1 MERMIFRIKGMCCGE
16 EIAVL
21 KRQVGPLVGGE
32 LNLAFDLL
40 ESKMTVLSPD
50 EAVTS
55 EKIREAVAQTG
66 MEAVPW
72 DEFCVPGTCGVEEG
86 AWQRH
91 GRLFMCGASGAF
103 ILAGFLLEAYRLG
116 SFWDALS
123 EGHAE
128 ALRYGNAAILLYTA
142 AVVTGIWYVL
152 PKALFAVRRLRPDM
166 NLLMTVAVLGAMGIG
181 QWLEAASV
189 SFLFSLALVLE
200 SWSVGRARRAI
211 KALVDIS
218 PTKAR
223 FICPT
228 DGNIEEKPVE
238 DIPVG
243 VTVLV
248 RPGEKIPLDG
258 VVTKGIT
265 SVNQSPITGESAPVF
280 KEPGDE
286 VFAGTIN
293 AEGAIEFRSTRPAS
307 NTTLSR
313 IIHMVEDAQARR
325 APVEQWVEKFALVYT
340 PAMMVLAL
348 LIAVIPPVF
357 LGGIWTDWF
366 YQALV
371 ILVIACPCSLVISTP
386 VSIVAGLTSA
396 ARNGVL
402 IKGGAFLEAPAR
414 LKGIALDKTGTLT
427 YGQPTVQQIIP
438 TDNHTEEELLA
449 NAAALESHCTH
460 PFARAILEHAQARGV
475 TFPEAEDFSILP
487 GQGAQG
493 TIHNKSYWIGSHRL
507 LEQWRHETP
516 EFHEMATRLEDEG
529 HSLVIMWCND
539 HVCGLMSVAD
549 QVRTEARQA
558 ISELKEL
565 GIQKIVMITG
575 DNQRTAEQMAHTTG
589 VDAYRAELL
598 PEDKVRF
605 VAELEED
612 LGNVAMVGDGVNDA
626 PAMAMASVG
635 IAMGAMGTDAAVETA
650 DIALMSDDLSKL
662 PWLIRHSRRTLKVI
676 KQNILFSLG
685 IKLLFISMTLF
696 GTATLWMAIAAD
708 MGASLLVIFN
718 GLRLLRSKQQGQER
732 INSDST
738 DPPFP
743 QPLRSPGRQFPA

>member
-1 MERMIFRIKGMCCGE
+1 MERMAFRIKGMCCGE

-40 ESKMTVLSPD
+40 NSKMTVVSID
-50 EAVTS
+50 ETVTPQ
-55 EKIREAVAQTG
+55 KIREVVAATG

-72 DEFCVPGTCGVEEG
+72 EEACASGVCAVEEG
-86 AWQRH
+86 MWQRH
-91 GRLFMCGASGAF
+91 GRLILCAASGAL
-103 ILAGFLLEAYRLG
+103 ILVGFLLEAYRLG
-116 SFWDALS
+116 SILETLREKPADTL
-123 EGHAE
+123 GHGTAGI
-128 ALRYGNAAILLYTA
+128 AFYAA
-142 AVVTGIWYVL
+142 AVFAGIWYVL
-152 PKALFAVRRLRPDM
+152 PKAYFSARRLQPDM
-166 NLLMTVAVLGAMGIG
+166 NLLMTVAVLGAMAIG

-200 SWSVGRARRAI
+200 SWSVERARRAI

-228 DGNIEEKPVE
+228 DGDIEEKPVE

-258 VVTKGIT
+258 IVTRGIT
-265 SVNQSPITGESAPVF
+265 SVDQSPITGESTPVI

-293 AEGAIEFRSTRPAS
+293 AEGSIEFRSTRPAS
-307 NTTLSR
+307 DTTLSR
-313 IIHMVEDAQARR
+313 IIRMVEEAQARR
-325 APVEQWVEKFALVYT
+325 APTEQWVDQFARIYT
-340 PAMMVLAL
+340 PTMMALAL
-348 LIAVIPPVF
+348 LIAVVPPLLF
-357 LGGIWTDWF
+357 AGAWADWF

-414 LKGIALDKTGTLT
+414 IKAIALDKTGTLT
-427 YGQPTVQQIIP
+427 FGEPSVQQIIP
-438 TDNHTEEELLA
+438 TDHHTQDELLA
-449 NAAALESHCTH
+449 NAAALEAHCTH
-460 PFARAILEHAQARGV
+460 PFARAILKLADSRGMER
-475 TFPEAEDFSILP
+475 PQAEDFSILP

-493 TIHNKSYWIGSHRL
+493 TLHGKSYWIGNHRL

-516 EFHEMATRLEDEG
+516 DFHETATRLEDEG
-529 HSLVIMWCND
+529 HSLVIMWCED
-539 HVCGLMSVAD
+539 HVCGLMSISD
-549 QVRTEARQA
+549 QLRPEARETVLQ
-558 ISELKEL
+558 LKRL
-565 GIQKIVMITG
+565 GIEAVVMITG
-575 DNQRTAEQMAHTTG
+575 DNEGTAQKMALATG
-589 VDAYRAELL
+589 VDSYRAELL
-598 PEDKVRF
+598 PEDKVRA
-605 VAELEED
+605 VAALQQVW
-612 LGNVAMVGDGVNDA
+612 GHVAMVGDGVNDA
-626 PAMAMASVG
+626 PAMAVASVS
-635 IAMGAMGTDAAVETA
+635 IAMGAMGTDAAIETA

-662 PWLIRHSRRTLKVI
+662 PWLIRHSRRTLRVI
-676 KQNILFSLG
+676 KQNIAFSLG
-685 IKLLFISMTLF
+685 VKFFFIAMTLW

-718 GLRLLRSKQQGQER
+718 GLRLLRIRQE
-732 INSDST
+732 S
-738 DPPFP
+738 
-743 QPLRSPGRQFPA
+743 